1 MWIGIYMLIRWSGIY
16 ILISTVD
23 QLIICFF
30 QKYFMD
36 TLMHC
41 FVFFTLN
48 LSVKNNILVKPC
60 TRNWYF
66 SVICQLETWNN
77 VGLSDALLIMELDVP
92 DPVHLY

>member
-1 MWIGIYMLIRWSGIY
+1 MKGKDELEGTRSN
-16 ILISTVD
+16 
-23 QLIICFF
+23 
-30 QKYFMD
+30 
-36 TLMHC
+36 
-41 FVFFTLN
+41 FTPWLCDFGELG

-66 SVICQLETWNN
+66 SVICQLEIWNN